1 MYMLKNPEV
10 MAALKNS
17 QAMAAESSL
26 LLPSRVESIHR
37 SAASPLK
44 RSIDI
49 IGAIVGLGVVF
60 LLFVPLALA
69 IWLDS
74 PGPVLYSQMRCGL
87 AGRTFRIWKFRS
99 MVTDADAK
107 KHLVKNEASGNI
119 FKSKDDPRITRL
131 GKFLRKSS
139 LDEFPQFWNVLKG
152 EMSLVGT
159 RPPSLDEVAKY
170 ESHHWQRLAVKPGI
184 TGEWQA
190 NGRSNVKDFEDI
202 VAMDLEYQEKWSVV
216 YDLQLIIK
224 TVWVVFNK
232 HGAC

>member
-1 MYMLKNPEV
+1 MYSLKNSDVMIAFKNSEV
-10 MAALKNS
+10 MAADAS
-17 QAMAAESSL
+17 QSL
-26 LLPSRVESIHR
+26 PLGMESIHR
-37 SAASPLK
+37 SATSSLK
-44 RSIDI
+44 RCIDVV
-49 IGAIVGLGVVF
+49 GALVGLVVVA
-60 LLFVPLALA
+60 LLLIPLALA
-69 IWLDS
+69 IQLDS

-87 AGRTFRIWKFRS
+87 GGRTFRIWKFRS
-99 MVTDADAK
+99 MVTDADAQ

-159 RPPSLDEVAKY
+159 RPPSLDEVSKY

-190 NGRSNVKDFEDI
+190 NGRSNVNDFEDI
-202 VAMDLEYQEKWSVV
+202 VQMDLDYQEKWSVL
-216 YDLQLIIK
+216 YDLQLIVK

>member
-1 MYMLKNPEV
+1 MYS
-10 MAALKNS
+10 LKNS
-17 QAMAAESSL
+17 EVIAPSKPSESTAAAG
-26 LLPSRVESIHR
+26 SRPGEVAFIHR
-37 SAASPLK
+37 SATSSLK
-44 RSIDI
+44 RCIDI
-49 IGAIVGLGVVF
+49 VGALVGLVVVA

-69 IWLDS
+69 IQIDS

-87 AGRTFRIWKFRS
+87 GGRTFRIWKFRS

-139 LDEFPQFWNVLKG
+139 LDEFPQFWNVLMG
-152 EMSLVGT
+152 DMSLVGT
-159 RPPSLDEVAKY
+159 RPPSLDEVAQY
-170 ESHHWQRLAVKPGI
+170 DSRHWLRLAVKPGI

-202 VAMDLEYQEKWSVV
+202 VTMDLEYQEKWSVL
-216 YDLQLIIK
+216 YDLQLIVK